1 MSKPPQAP
9 TPSDAASASPTRDAG
24 VHWPQ
29 AAASAVIFRGRSV
42 LLGERGQGPRKGTWS
57 LPGGRIEPGET
68 AAAAARREILEETGL
83 AVELVGLLDVHDV
96 IQPAEGGGV
105 SLHYVLAVYYGTSAH
120 GEPVAATDI
129 SDARF
134 VPLEDIESYRMTDGA
149 VRLIRRAAHELGIA

>member
-1 MSKPPQAP
+1 MSDAPQTS
-9 TPSDAASASPTRDAG
+9 TPSDAASASPAEGAG

-29 AAASAVIFRGRSV
+29 AAASAAIFRGRSV

-83 AVELVGLLDVHDV
+83 TVELIGLLDVHDV

-129 SDARF
+129 SNARF
-134 VPLEDIESYRMTDGA
+134 VPLEEIESYRMTDGA
-149 VRLIRRAAHELGIA
+149 VRLIRRAAHKLGIA